1 MVEKRRRTRIN
12 LALLELKELTLE
24 YFHKD
29 VSGSTEN
36 REYVVKPKFMNI
48 CLVKAPGFFIN
59 FIKYIC
65 LSTLRYFIHRH
76 ALEYVIDIDIRPKI
90 YQINFLCI

>member
-29 VSGSTEN
+29 VSGSTE
-36 REYVVKPKFMNI
+36 KI
-48 CLVKAPGFFIN
+48 
-59 FIKYIC
+59 
-65 LSTLRYFIHRH
+65 LSSLCRTYEHLLSKGISFLHQIH
-76 ALEYVIDIDIRPKI
+76 
-90 YQINFLCI
+90 QISPSPLNM

>member
-29 VSGSTEN
+29 VSGATVEREN
-36 REYVVKPKFMNI
+36 VVE
-48 CLVKAPGFFIN
+48 
-59 FIKYIC
+59 
-65 LSTLRYFIHRH
+65 H
-76 ALEYVIDIDIRPKI
+76 
-90 YQINFLCI
+90 